1 MNISHRDFRMN
12 EWLLLLFYYIGRV
25 FRPYH
30 PLDNILF
37 VSIAGSFIFMNCCAS
52 LASILVYI
60 CNVLPLHFHRSV
72 SFSYIEFSDHFIRM
86 KNEKKYPTLYQ
97 YLVSF
102 LSNLVG
108 WTLGPVLLLNAV
120 FIENWIFWKKKKSCS
135 SAWCVPMC
143 VVCVGVWLCLCFF
156 ESNFS
161 FNQNVKSNCFYLR
174 NFN

>member
-72 SFSYIEFSDHFIRM
+72 SFSYIEFSDHFIRI

-120 FIENWIFWKKKKSCS
+120 FIENWIFWKKKNHVHQLDVFP
-135 SAWCVPMC
+135 CVLFVWVFGC
-143 VVCVGVWLCLCFF
+143 VCVFL
-156 ESNFS
+156 
-161 FNQNVKSNCFYLR
+161 NQILHSIR
-174 NFN
+174 M